1 MRLLEDAVLVP
12 QPVTHG
18 RELHRGHGV
27 EETGREAS
35 EPAVSQARVGLF
47 LEDGKPV
54 EALVGDDA
62 FGNRI
67 EEQVRDVVGEGA
79 PDQELHGEI
88 VDALGV
94 LAGVRPL
101 RP

>member
-1 MRLLEDAVLVP
+1 MEF
-12 QPVTHG
+12 
-18 RELHRGHGV
+18 
-27 EETGREAS
+27 EETCREAS
-35 EPAVSQARVGLF
+35 EPAVSQARVRLF

-54 EALVGDDA
+54 ETLVGDDPL
-62 FGNRI
+62 GDRI
-67 EEQVRDVVGEGA
+67 EEQVGDVVGKGA